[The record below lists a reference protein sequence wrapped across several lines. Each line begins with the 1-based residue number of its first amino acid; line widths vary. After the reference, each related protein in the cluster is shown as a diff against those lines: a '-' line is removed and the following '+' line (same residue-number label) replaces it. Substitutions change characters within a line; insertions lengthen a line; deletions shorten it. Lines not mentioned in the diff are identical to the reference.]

1 MTSDHTHC
9 SDLARS
15 IPGPWQLGMALPH
28 ECKPSL
34 LQTPE
39 SSPTVH
45 SSGAMLPAR
54 CLHATA
60 FRPPPALHTP
70 TAQIQPTMCTPP
82 NTHPAQ
88 HK

>member
-28 ECKPSL
+28 KCKPSL

-39 SSPTVH
+39 LTHSALLWSSAARSLPPCHSFQTPPSPPHTYCTNPTH
-45 SSGAMLPAR
+45 DA
-54 CLHATA
+54 
-60 FRPPPALHTP
+60 PPTQHTP
-70 TAQIQPTMCTPP
+70 S
-82 NTHPAQ
+82 PA
-88 HK
+88 